1 MKFKLI
7 IIFCL
12 LMLGCSHEIRSK
24 KLEDS
29 LAGAIGKLESL
40 GVDYVEFDS
49 NHRFE
54 PVIFFGVTEA
64 ASIKTNKGVFHT
76 RLAGSPS
83 LLDGLTIDVHNRSVH
98 MRGRNLEAS
107 HEYILQMV
115 NMGLDKLYGRL
126 ATLDEVKKSW
136 QTN

>member
-7 IIFCL
+7 ILACL
-12 LMLGCSHEIRSK
+12 LSLGCSHEVRSK

-29 LAGAIGKLESL
+29 LAGAFDNL
-40 GVDYVEFDS
+40 GALDVDYVKFES

-54 PVIFFGVTEA
+54 PVIFFGLTEDV
-64 ASIKTNKGVFHT
+64 SITTNKGVFHI

-83 LLDGLTIDVHNRSVH
+83 LLDDLTIDVHGKSVH

-107 HEYILQMV
+107 RDYVLQMV

-126 ATLDEVKKSW
+126 AALDEVKKSW